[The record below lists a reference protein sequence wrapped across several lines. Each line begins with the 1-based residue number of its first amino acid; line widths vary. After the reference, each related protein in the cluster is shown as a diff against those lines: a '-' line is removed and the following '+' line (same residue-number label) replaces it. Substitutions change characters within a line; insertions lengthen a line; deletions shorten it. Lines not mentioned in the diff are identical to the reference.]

1 MNPHLVALAKELSR
15 TKPGDL
21 PEKFL
26 QLDRRFYFFCSFIK
40 NKLK

>member
-1 MNPHLVALAKELSR
+1 MNGHLVALAKDLSR

-26 QLDRRFYFFCSFIK
+26 QLDRRTFVLAVI
-40 NKLK
+40 